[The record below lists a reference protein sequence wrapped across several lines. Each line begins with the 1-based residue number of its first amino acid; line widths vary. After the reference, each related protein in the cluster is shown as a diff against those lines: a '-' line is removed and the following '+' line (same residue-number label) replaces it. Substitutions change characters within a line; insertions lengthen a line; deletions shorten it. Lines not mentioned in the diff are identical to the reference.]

1 MALPAGTWRE
11 CRPLLQFMMRDT
23 QALRLNS
30 ILPHVRNS
38 VPTWAEIRPGK
49 QSGYMKQRRKTALC
63 RQWLDARQHRLPP
76 RGAPRWWGCPRGKD
90 CDWAHGEE
98 ELRGQVR
105 SFFLHGTPLHPV
117 APGQG

>member
-1 MALPAGTWRE
+1 MSQL
-11 CRPLLQFMMRDT
+11 MMQDT
-23 QALRLNS
+23 RALRFELIPN
-30 ILPHVRNS
+30 VRNS

-105 SFFLHGTPLHPV
+105 GHACLTLH
-117 APGQG
+117 ACASYSSRQR